1 MRKRFW
7 KRGAATLMAM
17 MLAVPGQPVFA
28 DVSMDALTQEGAVQ
42 EESSE
47 EAAAPDDKVEEN
59 SGKDVDESAEEEES
73 KEEKNSE
80 AEEET
85 ETEKETEAEEETE
98 AEKTGQEETDTE
110 EITKAEPEIEAEE
123 EITGAVLNSFAQEL
137 RKATPVNAEEVEYV
151 AFNTGSYQ
159 VKVVSEEDFLEQE
172 VGDAYFEEDGSYTI
186 NIPEDNPFFP
196 YEVQFTYDGK
206 TENKWF
212 MDPDDSV
219 KVDGH
224 TFYVSAYFDGTV
236 MTQMS
241 VEVAGQEVI
250 AYPEEKEFTDGDDV
264 MELSLLP
271 LEERSITLN
280 LEGFTPAELSCVKLG
295 TLLAGETELDTATG
309 VLWKLRDR
317 SYDDYEHYDTEEQ
330 IEEEAGTRLSKD
342 LPIDLALNTAN
353 NSSVAWEI
361 ILGEFDQLASSNIR
375 YYVTTEVT
383 PSKDWIVP
391 TLTVV
396 NEDGSRREVKIEE
409 SRYSDYSYDGRRFY
423 CYIDQ
428 NEEARDFQ
436 LTLDVNEKYGLK
448 NVEFVVKEENGLVP
462 IVDYKCEKHHQIQD
476 VIVRTYDDAGSTI
489 GQFTIDISIYQ
500 TGQTGPSISLYMKNT
515 DGSYLPYTK
524 DYGEDP
530 DVSWDEEIFKLNSRY
545 AADQIYSLTMSLN
558 NAKEGEKITAAYLG
572 IWETKE
578 DAERN
583 GATNIKTALFDDS
596 KGYQADFS
604 KGVYV
609 SVFKEDGK
617 GKTSSYQY
625 KVITVEKPL
634 DLSDGTYVYFSGLK
648 DASGQW
654 IDCEILNPNSDTYAD
669 DYAGCS
675 FYTFLVN
682 KDVDLTAIAPVFST
696 EEGISL
702 YSNDGNGSAEVSGVS
717 KHDFSKGAVQ
727 YTASSESGRAAKN
740 IWLQV
745 VKPQEGAGRLYINS
759 LVDPD
764 AETYVKDGVVYST
777 REVLLDGRYDYEHHI
792 LLANLGTEA
801 IPKLSVEAAG
811 KLFEEMTDS
820 DGFPTQVT
828 LDDYWTLKGKHELS
842 GFDEINPVKNLA
854 KILLSYD
861 GEAYGQEAS
870 GTLTFKSD
878 GKTLMVL
885 TLDATIGDPGIV
897 TEKIPNAVKYVHYG
911 TMIQNSNKY
920 DFNTVSYYIVDGKL
934 PAGMEMKKNGEL
946 YGVPTET
953 GEFTVTVRMKNS
965 YEEFGDCEKEF
976 TFTVEDNTDAN
987 VDSTVDKG
995 YELKERVPNI
1005 GLYDSNDYTMTSI
1018 GVFDEWENLYLD
1030 GKKLTE
1036 GVDFDAKSGSTRL
1049 TIRSQTLK
1057 SGNQV
1062 GTHTL
1067 SAEFRVKE
1075 DGTLRRAAQNYQVST
1090 NGTTNNSSSDSHSSS
1105 ESGHDSSSSASKI
1118 TWDAKKGY
1126 TSREKGI
1133 ITGETDKHSKWEK
1146 TEKGWKLNY
1155 ADKTTAAGSNVK
1167 KEDGSTVMQILWE
1180 KINGSWY
1187 AFNADGYLATGWVY
1201 DYNLNG
1207 WYYVSENSGIVSGW
1221 KNETQDGFTYYLNT
1235 DGSLVHGWKQIDG
1248 KWYYFNELVNGATW
1262 IYDAEKDA
1270 WAYNT
1275 ASGRRPWGALYLDAL
1290 TPDGYRVGKDGVWDG
1305 QKKAN

>member
-1 MRKRFW
+1 M
-7 KRGAATLMAM
+7 
-17 MLAVPGQPVFA
+17 
-28 DVSMDALTQEGAVQ
+28 
-42 EESSE
+42 
-47 EAAAPDDKVEEN
+47 
-59 SGKDVDESAEEEES
+59 
-73 KEEKNSE
+73 
-80 AEEET
+80 
-85 ETEKETEAEEETE
+85 
-98 AEKTGQEETDTE
+98 
-110 EITKAEPEIEAEE
+110 
-123 EITGAVLNSFAQEL
+123 
-137 RKATPVNAEEVEYV
+137 
-151 AFNTGSYQ
+151 
-159 VKVVSEEDFLEQE
+159 
-172 VGDAYFEEDGSYTI
+172 
-186 NIPEDNPFFP
+186 
-196 YEVQFTYDGK
+196 
-206 TENKWF
+206 
-212 MDPDDSV
+212 
-219 KVDGH
+219 
-224 TFYVSAYFDGTV
+224 
-236 MTQMS
+236 
-241 VEVAGQEVI
+241 
-250 AYPEEKEFTDGDDV
+250 
-264 MELSLLP
+264 
-271 LEERSITLN
+271 
-280 LEGFTPAELSCVKLG
+280 
-295 TLLAGETELDTATG
+295 
-309 VLWKLRDR
+309 
-317 SYDDYEHYDTEEQ
+317 
-330 IEEEAGTRLSKD
+330 
-342 LPIDLALNTAN
+342 
-353 NSSVAWEI
+353 
-361 ILGEFDQLASSNIR
+361 
-375 YYVTTEVT
+375 
-383 PSKDWIVP
+383 
-391 TLTVV
+391 
-396 NEDGSRREVKIEE
+396 
-409 SRYSDYSYDGRRFY
+409 
-423 CYIDQ
+423 
-428 NEEARDFQ
+428 
-436 LTLDVNEKYGLK
+436 
-448 NVEFVVKEENGLVP
+448 
-462 IVDYKCEKHHQIQD
+462 
-476 VIVRTYDDAGSTI
+476 
-489 GQFTIDISIYQ
+489 
-500 TGQTGPSISLYMKNT
+500 
-515 DGSYLPYTK
+515 
-524 DYGEDP
+524 
-530 DVSWDEEIFKLNSRY
+530 
-545 AADQIYSLTMSLN
+545 
-558 NAKEGEKITAAYLG
+558 
-572 IWETKE
+572 
-578 DAERN
+578 
-583 GATNIKTALFDDS
+583 
-596 KGYQADFS
+596 
-604 KGVYV
+604 
-609 SVFKEDGK
+609 
-617 GKTSSYQY
+617 
-625 KVITVEKPL
+625 
-634 DLSDGTYVYFSGLK
+634 
-648 DASGQW
+648 
-654 IDCEILNPNSDTYAD
+654 
-669 DYAGCS
+669 
-675 FYTFLVN
+675 
-682 KDVDLTAIAPVFST
+682 
-696 EEGISL
+696 
-702 YSNDGNGSAEVSGVS
+702 
-717 KHDFSKGAVQ
+717 
-727 YTASSESGRAAKN
+727 
-740 IWLQV
+740 
-745 VKPQEGAGRLYINS
+745 
-759 LVDPD
+759 
-764 AETYVKDGVVYST
+764 
-777 REVLLDGRYDYEHHI
+777 
-792 LLANLGTEA
+792 
-801 IPKLSVEAAG
+801 EAAG

-953 GEFTVTVRMKNS
+953 GEFTITVRMKNS

-1090 NGTTNNSSSDSHSSS
+1090 NGTTNNSSSSSGSSSGSHSSS
-1105 ESGHDSSSSASKI
+1105 GSGHDSSSSASKI

-1126 TSREKGI
+1126 TSQEKGI

-1207 WYYVSENSGIVSGW
+1207 WYYVSENSGMVSGW
-1221 KNETQDGFTYYLNT
+1221 RNETQDGFTYYLNT

-1248 KWYYFNELVNGATW
+1248 KWYYFNELATGVTW
-1262 IYDAEKDA
+1262 IYDAEKNA

-1290 TPDGYRVGKDGVWDG
+1290 TPDGYRVGKNGVWDG